1 MAIRKSMANRTES
14 ALTHAA
20 ARAPAARA
28 LPAESARPGRVAT
41 VLPAVAAEIV
51 TAEPDAHVAAP
62 AMAVPGLAAAKTAAA
77 KASNAVG
84 NAMDKALTFG
94 AEASAGATVAAAA
107 KAKLSALAGG
117 IKDKHTGAATKRQGD
132 PDIAYAFDIQIGG
145 VSYGMFT
152 EVSGLSWKAEIQPMP
167 QGGNNAFVRGL
178 IRPGKFELLTLKRG
192 WFAATGEFIDL
203 LRGVLDP
210 VGKIDR
216 KNVTITV
223 LSRNYEEIGRYDL
236 SQAAVIEYEGPALNS
251 MSGQV
256 GFEQIRMVYDSFT
269 YTPKG

>member
-1 MAIRKSMANRTES
+1 MANRKSMATRKEPT
-14 ALTHAA
+14 LTS
-20 ARAPAARA
+20 ARAQGAKF
-28 LPAESARPGRVAT
+28 LPAETARSGRVGS

-51 TAEPDAHVAAP
+51 TAEPDAHLAFP
-62 AMAVPGLAAAKTAAA
+62 AMAIPGLAAAKHAVAQ
-77 KASNAVG
+77 ASGDIGDAL
-84 NAMDKALTFG
+84 DKALTFG
-94 AEASAGATVAAAA
+94 AETSTAATVGMAV
-107 KAKLSALAGG
+107 KAKLSAMGG
-117 IKDKHTGAATKRQGD
+117 IKDKHTGHATKRQGD

-152 EVSGLSWKAEIQPMP
+152 EVSGLSWKAEVQPMP
-167 QGGNNAFVRGL
+167 EGGNNAFVRGL
-178 IRPGKFELLTLKRG
+178 IKPGKFELLTLKRG

-210 VGKIDR
+210 VGTIIR

-236 SQAAVIEYEGPALNS
+236 SYAAVVEYEGPALNS

>member
-1 MAIRKSMANRTES
+1 MVNRNPT
-14 ALTHAA
+14 AQRRGAA
-20 ARAPAARA
+20 GPRW
-28 LPAESARPGRVAT
+28 LPAETARSGRVAT
-41 VLPAVAAEIV
+41 VLPAVAPELVMDA
-51 TAEPDAHVAAP
+51 PDAHLAVA
-62 AMAVPGLAAAKTAAA
+62 AMAVPGLAAAQDALDG
-77 KASNAVG
+77 VG
-84 NAMDKALTFG
+84 DAMDKALNFG
-94 AEASAGATVAAAA
+94 AEASAGATLAAAA
-107 KAKLSALAGG
+107 KAKLTSMGG
-117 IKDKHTGAATKRQGD
+117 VQDKHTGHATKRQGD

-152 EVSGLSWKAEIQPMP
+152 EVSGLSWKAEVQPMP
-167 QGGNNAFVRGL
+167 EGGNNAFVRGL

-210 VGKIDR
+210 VGPIAR

-223 LSRNYEEIGRYDL
+223 LSRTYEEIGRYDL
-236 SQAAVIEYEGPALNS
+236 SSAAVVEYEGPALNS

>member
-1 MAIRKSMANRTES
+1 MANRKST
-14 ALTHAA
+14 ATPKGPAHLQAA
-20 ARAPAARA
+20 PRGAGVRL
-28 LPAESARPGRVAT
+28 LPAELARSGRFGT

-51 TAEPDAHVAAP
+51 TAEPDAH
-62 AMAVPGLAAAKTAAA
+62 LAAAAMAIPGFSSLTNIAAQ
-77 KASNAVG
+77 ASNAVG
-84 NAMDKALTFG
+84 DGMDKALNFG
-94 AEASAGATVAAAA
+94 AEVSAAATAVAAV
-107 KAKLSALAGG
+107 KAKLASMGGG
-117 IKDKHTGAATKRQGD
+117 IKDKHTGHATKRQGD

-152 EVSGLSWKAEIQPMP
+152 EVSGLSWKAEVQPMP
-167 QGGNNAFVRGL
+167 EGGNNAFVRGL
-178 IRPGKFELLTLKRG
+178 IKPGKFELLTLKRG

-210 VGKIDR
+210 VGKITR

-236 SQAAVIEYEGPALNS
+236 SHAAVVEYEGPALNS

>member
-1 MAIRKSMANRTES
+1 MAKGKATAS
-14 ALTHAA
+14 
-20 ARAPAARA
+20 RAGAQRFVAV
-28 LPAESARPGRVAT
+28 ESARPGRVAT

-51 TAEPDAHVAAP
+51 TAEPDAHLAVP
-62 AMAVPGLAAAKTAAA
+62 AMAIPGLKGAQHAAA
-77 KASNAVG
+77 KASAAVG
-84 NAMDKALTFG
+84 DAMDKVLAFG
-94 AEASAGATVAAAA
+94 TEASASVTIAAAA
-107 KAKLSALAGG
+107 KAKLSSMGG
-117 IKDKHTGAATKRQGD
+117 MKDKHTGAATKRQGD

-152 EVSGLSWKAEIQPMP
+152 EVSGLSWKAEVQPMP
-167 QGGNNAFVRGL
+167 EGGNNAFVRGL

-210 VGKIDR
+210 VGKIVR

-236 SQAAVIEYEGPALNS
+236 ANSAVVEYEGPALNS

>member
-1 MAIRKSMANRTES
+1 MAIRKSTAAVKSASATRAGSVRT
-14 ALTHAA
+14 LF
-20 ARAPAARA
+20 
-28 LPAESARPGRVAT
+28 AESPRSGRVAT
-41 VLPAVAAEIV
+41 ILPAVAAEIV
-51 TAEPDAHVAAP
+51 TTEPDAHLAPP
-62 AMAVPGLAAAKTAAA
+62 AMAIPGLKGAQHLAAQ
-77 KASNAVG
+77 ASAAVG
-84 NAMDKALTFG
+84 DAMDKALSFG
-94 AEASAGATVAAAA
+94 AEASASVTIAAAA
-107 KAKLSALAGG
+107 KAKLSAMGSST
-117 IKDKHTGAATKRQGD
+117 KDKHTGAATKRQGD

-152 EVSGLSWKAEIQPMP
+152 EVSGLSWKAEVQPMP
-167 QGGNNAFVRGL
+167 EGGNNAFVRGL

-210 VGKIDR
+210 VGKLVR

-236 SQAAVIEYEGPALNS
+236 SHAAVVEYEGPALNS

>member
-1 MAIRKSMANRTES
+1 MANRKPMATRKEPT
-14 ALTHAA
+14 LTT
-20 ARAPAARA
+20 ARAQGVKF
-28 LPAESARPGRVAT
+28 LPAETARSGRVGT
-41 VLPAVAAEIV
+41 LLPAVAAEIV
-51 TAEPDAHVAAP
+51 TAEPDAHLAVP
-62 AMAVPGLAAAKTAAA
+62 AMAIPGLVAAQHAFAQTAGDLGDAL
-77 KASNAVG
+77 
-84 NAMDKALTFG
+84 DKALTFG
-94 AEASAGATVAAAA
+94 AETSAAATVAMTV
-107 KAKLSALAGG
+107 KAKLSAMGGG
-117 IKDKHTGAATKRQGD
+117 IKDKHTGHATKRQGD

-152 EVSGLSWKAEIQPMP
+152 EVSGLSWKAEVQPMP
-167 QGGNNAFVRGL
+167 EGGNNAFVRGL
-178 IRPGKFELLTLKRG
+178 IKPGKFELLTLKRG

-210 VGKIDR
+210 VGAITR

-236 SQAAVIEYEGPALNS
+236 SHAAVVEYEGPALNS

>member
-1 MAIRKSMANRTES
+1 MANRKST
-14 ALTHAA
+14 ATRKDA
-20 ARAPAARA
+20 ARL
-28 LPAESARPGRVAT
+28 LPAETARSGRVVT
-41 VLPAVAAEIV
+41 VLPAVAAEVV
-51 TAEPDAHVAAP
+51 TTEPDAH
-62 AMAVPGLAAAKTAAA
+62 LAAAAMAIPGFGSVQNALSDAA
-77 KASNAVG
+77 NGVG
-84 NAMDKALTFG
+84 EALDQAQKFG
-94 AEASAGATVAAAA
+94 AEVSAAATAVAAV
-107 KAKLSALAGG
+107 KGKPGGLAGG
-117 IKDKHTGAATKRQGD
+117 IKDKHTGHATKRQGD

-152 EVSGLSWKAEIQPMP
+152 EVSGLSWKAEVQPMP
-167 QGGNNAFVRGL
+167 EGGNNAFVRGL
-178 IRPGKFELLTLKRG
+178 IKPGKFELLTLKRG

-210 VGKIDR
+210 VGMITR

-236 SQAAVIEYEGPALNS
+236 SHAAVVEYEGPALNS

>member
-1 MAIRKSMANRTES
+1 MATRNSTANRK
-14 ALTHAA
+14 ADAA
-20 ARAPAARA
+20 GRAAGPR
-28 LPAESARPGRVAT
+28 LWPAEAARPGRVAT
-41 VLPAVAAEIV
+41 VLPAVAAEVV
-51 TAEPDAHVAAP
+51 TAEPDAHLAVP
-62 AMAVPGLAAAKTAAA
+62 AMAIPGLGAAKSALS
-77 KASNAVG
+77 KASSAAG
-84 NAMDKALTFG
+84 DAMNKALNFG
-94 AEASAGATVAAAA
+94 NEASEAATVVMAA
-107 KAKLSALAGG
+107 KAKLASMGG
-117 IKDKHTGAATKRQGD
+117 IKDKHTGSATKRQGD

-167 QGGNNAFVRGL
+167 EGGNNAFVRGL

-203 LRGVLDP
+203 LRGILDP
-210 VGKIDR
+210 NGPISR

-236 SQAAVIEYEGPALNS
+236 SNAAVIEYEGPALNS